1 MYARERE
8 GEGQKEGKTIA
19 ELREINILFLLLFL
33 D

>member
-19 ELREINILFLLLFL
+19 EHEINILFLLLFL